1 MSWLRPFL
9 SAFLILLVTIAAG
22 GEGARGIRTAGAM
35 EVTLCDGMGG
45 MTTIRVDTKGEMVP
59 IPADCPDCRGWFVAV
74 LPSALVLPSAPDS
87 YGRPLPPT
95 MAHAIRTQDVPHPS
109 ARAPPALI

>member
-1 MSWLRPFL
+1 MTRLRPFL
-9 SAFLILLVTIAAG
+9 SALLILLVALAAG

-45 MTTIRVDTKGEMVP
+45 MTTIRVDHRGEMVP
-59 IPADCPDCRGWFVAV
+59 IPDDCPDCRDWFAAV
-74 LPSALVLPSAPDS
+74 LPPALLLPSAPDS
-87 YGRPLPPT
+87 HGRPLALAAGRPV
-95 MAHAIRTQDVPHPS
+95 HAQDVPHPS